1 MAKTLIDTV
10 TKRKRIPVEP
20 KEDKLYPKQK
30 IVSAKNTKPPGPPK
44 APTMEQVQ
52 DVEWMNWVEYAQSRI
67 RYLEN
72 KLALQADEI
81 EAHKGSIDRL
91 KKRILQG

>member
-10 TKRKRIPVEP
+10 TKRKRTPVEP

-30 IVSAKNTKPPGPPK
+30 IVSAKGTKPPGPPK
-44 APTMEQVQ
+44 APTLEQVQ

-81 EAHKGSIDRL
+81 DYHKQSIKRL
-91 KKRILQG
+91 KNRILQG